1 MDMLTIGELARRVG
15 MRTSTLR
22 YYEQEGLLKPAART
36 EAGYRLY
43 TEEGEKTLR
52 FIQQAQRLGFSLAD
66 IRQMLPGQDVS
77 NERIVTIAENRLVD
91 IERQLTE
98 LRVVRH
104 EMELFLLDLRRE
116 IEEVGGDGVEPLL
129 DRLID
134 RVCARPAGPSGARLT
149 LQWLFDRTDCVL
161 AHLDEETVLGALRGR
176 HMHVWLDDGV
186 YYILVV
192 GHDEAVQAALSELAR
207 IEADCHA
214 HPAPGLSRTDEGYLF
229 TAHGENAFLFAQL
242 FLALEEDDEAAISA

>member
-52 FIQQAQRLGFSLAD
+52 FIQRAQRLGFLLAD

-77 NERIVTIAENRLVD
+77 NERIVTIAEDRLVD

-116 IEEVGGDGVEPLL
+116 MEEAGGDGVEPLL

-134 RVCARPAGPSGARLT
+134 HVCARPAGPSGARLT

-186 YYILVV
+186 YHILVV
-192 GHDEAVQAALSELAR
+192 GHDEAVQAALNELAR

-242 FLALEEDDEAAISA
+242 FLALEEDDGTAISP